1 MTLGLF
7 NRHKC
12 WGYQTESVWSVP
24 ENTSPPCWGFKDSNR
39 WWMAGFFWGFFL
51 VSLMTTKTPRK
62 LKMSP
67 KSRFGE
73 VMLCNR
79 KDVERPPRVWP
90 GLALIIWWG
99 LWFQVITFMWR
110 VRRTKWVFKGK
121 SCQVLVFLI
130 IGTLGRTD
138 HTNTLGA
145 VPFCWVEPL
154 NFIESSVQWLL
165 YWHHN
170 YGPSL

>member
-1 MTLGLF
+1 MNG
-7 NRHKC
+7 RGC
-12 WGYQTESVWSVP
+12 
-24 ENTSPPCWGFKDSNR
+24 
-39 WWMAGFFWGFFL
+39 FFACFFL
-51 VSLMTTKTPRK
+51 FFGFLNDNKD
-62 LKMSP
+62 P
-67 KSRFGE
+67 KKIKNEPQKQVWRGDALQSKR
-73 VMLCNR
+73 CR
-79 KDVERPPRVWP
+79 RPPRVWP

-130 IGTLGRTD
+130 IGTFGRTD
-138 HTNTLGA
+138 HTNTLVA
-145 VPFCWVEPL
+145 VTFCWVEPL

-170 YGPSL
+170 YGPSLWRCSKSNWLHTLQTGFIDHWWIVKNQNVI